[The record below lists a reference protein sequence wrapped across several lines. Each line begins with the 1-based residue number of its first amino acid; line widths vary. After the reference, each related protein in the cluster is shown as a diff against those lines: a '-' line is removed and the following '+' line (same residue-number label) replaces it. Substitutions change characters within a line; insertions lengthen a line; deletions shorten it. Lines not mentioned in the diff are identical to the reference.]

1 MQRLIALFLLI
12 FSSPFLAVMYIVVR
26 ITSNGPFIFQQ
37 IRLGK
42 DKKPFII
49 YKIRTMEEN
58 AEIKKQKLLPLN
70 ERTGPVFKIR
80 NDPRFTKVGKILSR
94 SGLDELPQLINI
106 LKGDMV
112 FVGPRPFPIDE
123 SEKIPRNYDK
133 RFDVLPGITSSW
145 VTQGPDR
152 LSFAEWMRLD
162 CKYVENKNWTTD
174 LNIGIKTTLLIIR
187 FILKI

>member
-1 MQRLIALFLLI
+1 MQRIAAVLLI
-12 FSSPFLAVMYIVVR
+12 IILFPALLLLSLFIVTFSGLPIFFTQKRAGKNKIPFTIYKFRTMIISA
-26 ITSNGPFIFQQ
+26 
-37 IRLGK
+37 
-42 DKKPFII
+42 DKK
-49 YKIRTMEEN
+49 KESLMS
-58 AEIKKQKLLPLN
+58 LN
-70 ERTGPVFKIR
+70 ERTSPVFKIR
-80 NDPRFTKVGKILSR
+80 NDPRFTKIGKFLSHT
-94 SGLDELPQLINI
+94 GLDELPQLINI

-162 CKYVENKNWTTD
+162 CEYVENKYWTTD
-174 LNIGIKTTLLIIR
+174 IKIGIKTILLIIR